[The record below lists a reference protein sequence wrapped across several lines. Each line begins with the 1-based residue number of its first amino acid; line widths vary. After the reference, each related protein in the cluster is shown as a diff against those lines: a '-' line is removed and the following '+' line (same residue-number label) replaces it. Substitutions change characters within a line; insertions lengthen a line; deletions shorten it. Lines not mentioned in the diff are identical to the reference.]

1 MFTDEL
7 PNWQSV
13 ELLRN
18 SFELSQ
24 QAMNSSKL
32 QLPGLGVMEPWTRL
46 DVLRCWGIP
55 VPAFSYDSAS
65 FRGTKRGGDQ
75 LASPQVSLG
84 IPVAQTNARF
94 LESMKKLAG

>member
-32 QLPGLGVMEPWTRL
+32 QLPGLGVMESKLDAGKDPWTRL

-75 LASPQVSLG
+75 LARPPVSLG
-84 IPVAQTNARF
+84 IPVA
-94 LESMKKLAG
+94 

>member
-24 QAMNSSKL
+24 QAMNSSKV
-32 QLPGLGVMEPWTRL
+32 QLPRVGLGVMESNLEMLSER
-46 DVLRCWGIP
+46 
-55 VPAFSYDSAS
+55 PAMS
-65 FRGTKRGGDQ
+65 G
-75 LASPQVSLG
+75 LARYGVQ
-84 IPVAQTNARF
+84 QRW
-94 LESMKKLAG
+94 